1 MSTDNEENKNVML
14 ESHRKEDPDKKPGV
28 HNNSNGGMNP
38 NTKKKWQFSILY
50 FVIMLLIILFINSML
65 FTSNIEPVEVE
76 YSTFKDMI
84 SNGQIQQVAFTED
97 QYIGYSVT
105 REDAVSLLQEC
116 TDKTD
121 TARYRHEHGDTILDI
136 YHK

>member
-28 HNNSNGGMNP
+28 HNNSSGGMNP

-76 YSTFKDMI
+76 YSTFKDMTDPAGGI
-84 SNGQIQQVAFTED
+84 HRG
-97 QYIGYSVT
+97 SVY
-105 REDAVSLLQEC
+105 RLFSDKRGCSESSAGVC
-116 TDKTD
+116 ADKTD